1 MAIKLAVFLVTVR
14 RVLARLAKKG
24 LTNPNFGWCG
34 SFGRGTERS
43 FKQHAR
49 YAKEE
54 KCRIAQAAATHI
66 RPKQTLFLNSGTSAG
81 ALADDIAKQAQSL
94 PGLTVSTTPLSV
106 ASKLCKFTPIR
117 LILLG
122 VELRC
127 LSQGILGAL
136 AERILEGLTCD
147 IAFYR
152 GTL

>member
-14 RVLARLAKKG
+14 RVLARLAKQG

-81 ALADDIAKQAQSL
+81 ALADDIVEQAQSL
-94 PGLTVSTTPLSV
+94 PGLIIVTAFRSV
-106 ASKLCKFTPIR
+106 ASKLCEVTPIR

-122 VELRC
+122 GELRR
-127 LSQGILGAL
+127 LSKECWAP
-136 AERILEGLTCD
+136 
-147 IAFYR
+147 
-152 GTL
+152 